1 MAKVLLVLGNGFD
14 IKCGSKSTYT
24 DYLESS
30 NYSSTFDKII
40 SSKNE
45 IDEIIKTLKNI
56 GLEFFLHNKVQIS
69 SFDSI
74 NFWDLFFGLAKYFKL
89 NGDYKTWTDIEKHIY
104 CFLRDGNDEKTIT
117 NVVRCK
123 NLDSSKYGY
132 DYRIDY
138 LIILY
143 IYMTQKNIFSHS
155 KDNRKSI
162 NYSMLLE
169 DLKKFEKKFG
179 EYICQETSKPEYI
192 INSKNLISELVGKS
206 NELGGIDTFNY
217 STLQID
223 DSNKIWHINGD
234 YNFPIFGIDDNV
246 VVDSTTKTIVDMNW
260 YIFTK
265 IYRRL
270 ELYGQKTAIPKN
282 KEYSGIIV
290 YGHSLNEQDYSYF
303 YPLFNQLDFTNSNK
317 ASRNGKY
324 IIFKYSAYE
333 GCTSDQAKEKTIVA
347 VVKMLERYNREILN
361 ASHFRLLNILFNQ
374 NRIRFEE
381 VK

>member
-14 IKCGSKSTYT
+14 IKCGAKSTYT
-24 DYLESS
+24 NYLESDY
-30 NYSSTFDKII
+30 YSSIFD
-40 SSKNE
+40 N
-45 IDEIIKTLKNI
+45 IIKSKHAIDDFFKNMNNMS
-56 GLEFFLHNKVQIS
+56 LEYFLYNKVQIS
-69 SFDSI
+69 YFDNI
-74 NFWDLFFGLAKYFKL
+74 NFWDLFFGLAKYFNLK
-89 NGDYKTWTDIEKHIY
+89 GDYKTWTDIEKNIY
-104 CFLRDGNDEKTIT
+104 CFLRNTDDEKTIT
-117 NVVRCK
+117 NIVKCK
-123 NLDSSKYGY
+123 NYNNSDYGY
-132 DYRIDY
+132 DSRIDY

-143 IYMTQKNIFSHS
+143 IYIAQKNIYRYREENKNFV
-155 KDNRKSI
+155 D
-162 NYSMLLE
+162 YSMLLD

-179 EYICQETSKPEYI
+179 EYICQETSKTEYV
-192 INSKNLISELVGKS
+192 INSKNLIKELLGKH

-217 STLQID
+217 SVLQID
-223 DSNKIWHINGD
+223 DVNKIWHINGD
-234 YNFPIFGIDDNV
+234 YSYPIFGIDDNV
-246 VVDSTTKTIVDMNW
+246 DVVSTNESIIDLNW

-270 ELYGQKTAIPKN
+270 EIYGQKTAIPKN

-317 ASRNGKY
+317 ASKNGKY
-324 IIFKYSAYE
+324 ITFKYSAYE
-333 GCTSDQAKEKTIVA
+333 GCTSEQAKEKTIVA
-347 VVKMLERYNREILN
+347 VVKMLEKYNREILN